1 MRLTNQ
7 IQKNYYNMKTNI
19 TDQRLQELIAIAP
32 TVAVRM
38 DMEWLSSTSNTADF
52 QIRLTSTGTS
62 IVKLNAFIIRGVHSP
77 KITSGIITWKALNDN
92 ADPKWLGWPQK
103 GTTNLPYISGARKLN
118 FSSATNI
125 FTNETAPIIP
135 NGNGV
140 VVGTFRVFTTTTW
153 NPNTDFGFVWEM
165 TTGGVVGYINFETQ
179 STTSLLP
186 VGFMHYGPTTSNTI
200 GKCLTVTS
208 PITQVLNR

>member
-32 TVAVRM
+32 TVAVKM

-52 QIRLTSTGTS
+52 QIRLTNTGTS
-62 IVKLNAFIIRGVHSP
+62 VVKLNAFIIRGVHSP
-77 KITSGIITWKALNDN
+77 KITTGTITWKALNN
-92 ADPKWLGWPQK
+92 NTIPEWLGWPK
-103 GTTNLPYISGARKLN
+103 VTTNLPYISSQRKLN

-135 NGNGV
+135 TGTGV
-140 VVGTFRVFTTTTW
+140 VVGTFRVSTSTTW

-186 VGFMHYGPTTSNTI
+186 VGFMHYGPTTSNAI